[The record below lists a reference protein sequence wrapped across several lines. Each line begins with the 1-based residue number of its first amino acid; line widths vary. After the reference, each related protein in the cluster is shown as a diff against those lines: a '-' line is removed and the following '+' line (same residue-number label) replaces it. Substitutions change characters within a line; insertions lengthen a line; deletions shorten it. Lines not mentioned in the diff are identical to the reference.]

1 MKRICVLI
9 AIMLFGVPC
18 DAKEEKPKLMPLPP
32 IAPGLQ
38 LSRLFNDHMVLQR
51 DTQVK
56 VWGWAASG
64 EKVAVEFAGQTKSA
78 TAAGD
83 GSWQVVLDPMSA
95 SATGRTLTVRSAASS
110 QKVEIN
116 DVLVGEVWL
125 LGGQSNIAF
134 PFGIRPDGF
143 DKAQIEANPQY
154 RDIRCLTI
162 DRWHGEGLP
171 RELCFSQVFD
181 IARYFGLDPYQ
192 QFWFSTTD
200 ATIEATQH
208 HVEGMVSNM
217 DDYLRIRPQLF
228 PDHASA
234 IRGMSSWAARQERDE
249 VVVWAT
255 LEGFFW
261 FPRTLMGFETMMYA
275 YADEPELLHQIN
287 QDLLEF
293 NLRLLDRIL
302 PICVPT
308 FMTIAEDMSYN
319 HGPMISKRT
328 FEEFVAPYYRQL
340 LPRLQ
345 EHQIPLIV
353 DTDGDVT
360 LLVPWLKELGIA
372 GVLPLERQ
380 AGVDGLKLR
389 QQFPDFLFIG
399 HFDKMTMNRGEQAM
413 RAEFERLRPMMRAG
427 GFIPSVDHQ
436 TPPGVSLDQYRSYLR
451 LLDEYTAMTG

>member
-1 MKRICVLI
+1 MNHVERFRAVM
-9 AIMLFGVPC
+9 AFQAV
-18 DAKEEKPKLMPLPP
+18 DRLP
-32 IAPGLQ
+32 
-38 LSRLFNDHMVLQR
+38 R
-51 DTQVK
+51 
-56 VWGWAASG
+56 WEWAMWWD
-64 EKVAVEFAGQTKSA
+64 Q
-78 TAAGD
+78 
-83 GSWQVVLDPMSA
+83 
-95 SATGRTLTVRSAASS
+95 
-110 QKVEIN
+110 
-116 DVLVGEVWL
+116 
-125 LGGQSNIAF
+125 
-134 PFGIRPDGF
+134 
-143 DKAQIEANPQY
+143 
-154 RDIRCLTI
+154 TI
-162 DRWHGEGLP
+162 DRWHAEGLP
-171 RELCFSQVFD
+171 RELRFSQVFD

-228 PDHASA
+228 PDHDSA
-234 IRGMSSWAARQERDE
+234 IRGMSSWAARQERGE
-249 VVVWAT
+249 AVVWST

-261 FPRTLMGFETMMYA
+261 FPRTLMGFEKMMYA
-275 YADEPELLHQIN
+275 YVDEPELLHQIN

-302 PICVPT
+302 PVCVPT

-328 FEEFVAPYYRQL
+328 FDEFVAPYYRQL

-345 EHQIPLIV
+345 ERQIPLIM

-413 RAEFERLRPMMRAG
+413 RAEFERLLPMMRAG

-436 TPPGVSLDQYRSYLR
+436 TPPGVSLDQYRSLSAVVRRIHGRDGLNPDPTRRNRPPTSPAKQPDATSCPLPRANVTRLPPWPTQQWHAGNSYASELR
-451 LLDEYTAMTG
+451 PQQAQGQHRVGGTQMRVLFPPTVVGIGPGTIRRLQVDQAHRQLTLPVHF